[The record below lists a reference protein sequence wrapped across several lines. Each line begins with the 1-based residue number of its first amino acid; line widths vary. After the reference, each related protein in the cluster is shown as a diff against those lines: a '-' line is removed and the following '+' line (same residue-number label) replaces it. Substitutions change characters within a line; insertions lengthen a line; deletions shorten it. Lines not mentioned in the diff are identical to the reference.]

1 MIPHADIDAHVDW
14 ARSLDP
20 PLVTAAAAEAQLA
33 SLALGML
40 ADAGEVADLVKK
52 HLAGQPLDRDHL
64 AHELGDVLFWWARLC
79 AATGLPASELLARN
93 RRHREARLARQPISL

>member
-1 MIPHADIDAHVDW
+1 MSLQMSIDSYVEW
-14 ARSLDP
+14 ARSIDP
-20 PLVTAAAAEAQLA
+20 PLPDETAAETQLA

-52 HLAGQPLDRDHL
+52 RLAGGPLDRDHL

-79 AATGLPASELLARN
+79 AATGVPASELLARN
-93 RRHREARLARQPISL
+93 RRNREARIAKQAAGG